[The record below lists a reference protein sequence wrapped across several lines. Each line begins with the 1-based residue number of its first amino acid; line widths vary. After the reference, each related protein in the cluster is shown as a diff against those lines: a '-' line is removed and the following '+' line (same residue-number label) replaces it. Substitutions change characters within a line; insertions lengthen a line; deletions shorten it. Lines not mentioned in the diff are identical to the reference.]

1 MRNFTEI
8 YSQIATD
15 PTTRC
20 SCNSVIF
27 TTAIDLEIKCGVGST
42 RQRKEIT
49 FQHRGQLRQLPR
61 VIIGAIIPREYTFGC
76 AASQITDFFLI
87 ASANCYCSPKSL
99 SQDSTRMFQQVF
111 CFLLLCKIE
120 SSKENS

>member
-1 MRNFTEI
+1 MRNLAKI
-8 YSQIATD
+8 YSQIAAD

-27 TTAIDLEIKCGVGST
+27 TTAIDLEIKCDTGSA

-61 VIIGAIIPREYTFGC
+61 VIIGVVVPREYALGC
-76 AASQITDFFLI
+76 V
-87 ASANCYCSPKSL
+87 SA
-99 SQDSTRMFQQVF
+99 
-111 CFLLLCKIE
+111 
-120 SSKENS
+120 